1 MFLTVYTIIVFVLA
15 AVYYVV
21 QITRD
26 VFFDKNAEDLQQ
38 KPQDEDIDISDEAG
52 QFKPVLIERP
62 PERSPARKRQ
72 EPSASESNEE
82 EPTNRRS
89 VTDTDPAPPEQ
100 DEESKARIQKLV
112 TDLRDQIANGEQ
124 EEETSAPKADKLVD
138 DEFLVYMDEETVRNV
153 MLGGQTAEETHEEAC
168 EAAADPV
175 KLLEK
180 KVLCQWEEVDREK
193 REMDRSLALA
203 ERQKSEADRPHREQ
217 PTLNL

>member
-15 AVYYVV
+15 VVYYIV

-26 VFFDKNAEDLQQ
+26 VFFDKSAEELQQ

-52 QFKPVLIERP
+52 QFQPVLIERP
-62 PERSPARKRQ
+62 PERPPARKSQ
-72 EPSASESNEE
+72 ESASCESNED
-82 EPTNRRS
+82 EPSNRRS

-112 TDLRDQIANGEQ
+112 TDLRDRIDNGEK
-124 EEETSAPKADKLVD
+124 EEEASAPKADNLVD
-138 DEFLVYMDEETVRNV
+138 DEFLVYMDEEAVKNV
-153 MLGGQTAEETHEEAC
+153 MLGGQTAEETHKEAC

-193 REMDRSLALA
+193 RETERKLALA
-203 ERQKSEADRPHREQ
+203 ERQKSEAGRPHREL

>member
-100 DEESKARIQKLV
+100 DEE
-112 TDLRDQIANGEQ
+112 
-124 EEETSAPKADKLVD
+124 
-138 DEFLVYMDEETVRNV
+138 
-153 MLGGQTAEETHEEAC
+153 
-168 EAAADPV
+168 
-175 KLLEK
+175 
-180 KVLCQWEEVDREK
+180 
-193 REMDRSLALA
+193 
-203 ERQKSEADRPHREQ
+203 
-217 PTLNL
+217 

>member
-62 PERSPARKRQ
+62 PERPPARKSQ
-72 EPSASESNEE
+72 ESASCESNED
-82 EPTNRRS
+82 EPSNRRS

-112 TDLRDQIANGEQ
+112 TDLRDRIDNGEK
-124 EEETSAPKADKLVD
+124 EEEASAPKADNLVD
-138 DEFLVYMDEETVRNV
+138 DEFLVYMDEEAVKNV
-153 MLGGQTAEETHEEAC
+153 MLGGQTAEETHKEAC

-193 REMDRSLALA
+193 RETERKLALA
-203 ERQKSEADRPHREQ
+203 ERQKSEAGRPHREL